1 MVETIDTRKS
11 LRRYQLLGMAGL
23 IAVVGTLMSWG
34 FLATIHGAVIAP
46 GVIVVESNV
55 KRVQYP
61 DGGIVAKIF
70 VKDGDKVKAGDKLV
84 RMDETQLRSE
94 LQIVK
99 ANLIEMRAQRAR
111 LVAER
116 DEADRV
122 TFPDDLK
129 SLRGD
134 PVVADVLT
142 GQEKLFTADVAALKG
157 RKEQL
162 SERIDQLNQQ
172 ISGLKA
178 QMVSNK
184 EQDKLIHQE
193 LASLESLLKQGLVP
207 VTRVLALKREAARLE
222 GQVGQRTSDMAAAA
236 GRISET
242 KLRIIQLGDDSRA
255 KILSQL
261 RDTDA
266 KIAELVERRTAA
278 QAKLGRTL
286 LRAPRGGWVQN
297 LNVHTVGG
305 VTAPGETLMVIVPAL
320 DKLVIEAHIRP
331 KDIEQV
337 RVGQDAMIRF
347 PALNRRT
354 TPQVHGRLVQLDA
367 DITRPRDKSRAFFGA
382 RLVLSQAA
390 IKRLGPNVVLK
401 PGMPAE
407 AFIRTHERSPISYL
421 LQPLTDQIARTF
433 REG

>member
-1 MVETIDTRKS
+1 MAEMIDTRKS
-11 LRRYQLLGMAGL
+11 LRYYQFLGMAGL
-23 IAVVGTLMSWG
+23 IAVVGTLVTWG
-34 FLATIHGAVIAP
+34 FFATIHGAIIAP

-55 KRVQYP
+55 KQVQYP
-61 DGGIVAKIF
+61 DGGIVAEIY

-116 DEADRV
+116 DETDRV
-122 TFPDDLK
+122 TFPDDLE
-129 SLRGD
+129 SLRSD
-134 PVVADVLT
+134 PVVNDVLT
-142 GQEKLFTADVAALKG
+142 GQEKLFTADMAALKG

-162 SERIDQLNQQ
+162 SQRIDQLSEQ
-172 ISGLKA
+172 IRGLKA
-178 QMVSNK
+178 QMNSNK

-193 LASLESLLKQGLVP
+193 LKSLQGLLDQGLVP

-242 KLRIIQLGDDSRA
+242 KLQIIQLGDDARA

-261 RDTDA
+261 RDTDS

-305 VTAPGETLMVIVPAL
+305 VTSPGEILMLIVPDL
-320 DKLVIEAHIRP
+320 DKLVIEAHIKP
-331 KDIEQV
+331 KDIEQIH
-337 RVGQDAMIRF
+337 VGQDAMIRF

-354 TPQVHGRLVQLDA
+354 TPQVHGSLVQLDA
-367 DITRPRDKSRAFFGA
+367 DITRPRDRTPPFFGA
-382 RLVLSQAA
+382 RLVLSQEAV
-390 IKRLGPNVVLK
+390 KRLGPNVILK

-407 AFIRTHERSPISYL
+407 AFIRTHKRSPISYL